1 VGAPAQ
7 EAVVN
12 AWLHRILMLPPQ
24 ASTVAKQVDYLHY
37 AVILT
42 TMCGA
47 AGVGLLALY
56 YTVRYRA
63 GTGRGGYRAPASG
76 AFHTTGGKSVFF
88 ELGTFGGL
96 LGLFVVFWVIGFV
109 QYVRVAEPPPGAMT
123 IYVIGKQW
131 MWDFAY
137 PDGSGSV
144 GVLYVPAGRPIQLV
158 MTSRDVIQSFYV
170 PAFRNKRDV
179 IPGRSTTLWFQADEP
194 GRHRIECAEYCG
206 AGHSTMRG
214 EVVVL
219 SAEDYARRLSDFQAV
234 RIAGPAPGDPAVVGE
249 ESPSPPLSLAAVGR
263 SVAADAGC
271 LRCHTV
277 DGTPHIGPTWAGL
290 YGATIPLQ
298 GGARV
303 IADGQYLTKSM
314 MDPAADIHL
323 GFPNVMP
330 SYQGLLTAP
339 QIGAIVEYIRSLR
352 DVSRHAGGQP
362 LPAPVSP
369 PAPIVTPLPGDTPR
383 ALPADSLQRQA
394 PPGIPIYPPPS
405 EPPPFEPSNDQLSR

>member
-12 AWLHRILMLPPQ
+12 GWLQRILMLPPQ
-24 ASTVAKQVDYLHY
+24 ASTVARQVDYLHY
-37 AVILT
+37 AIILT

-47 AGVGLLALY
+47 AGVGILALY

-63 GTGRGGYRAPASG
+63 GTGRGGNRGPDPRP
-76 AFHTTGGKSVFF
+76 FRTTGGAPIWV
-88 ELGTFGGL
+88 ELGLFGGL
-96 LGLFVVFWVIGFV
+96 FGLFVLWWIIGFA
-109 QYVRVAEPPPGAMT
+109 QYVRVTEPPPDAMT
-123 IYVIGKQW
+123 IYVVGKQW
-131 MWDFAY
+131 MWEFAY

-144 GVLYVPAGRPIQLV
+144 GALYVPAGRPIQLV
-158 MTSRDVIQSFYV
+158 MTSRDVIHSFFV

-179 IPGRSTTLWFQADEP
+179 IPGRSTTMWFQANEP
-194 GRHRIECAEYCG
+194 GRHRIQCAEYCG

-219 SAEDYARRLSDFQAV
+219 SAEDYARRLGDLERV

-263 SVAADAGC
+263 SVSADAGC

-303 IADGQYLTKSM
+303 VADAQYLTKSM
-314 MDPAADIHL
+314 MDPAADLHL
-323 GFPNVMP
+323 GFSAVMP

-339 QIGAIVEYIRSLR
+339 QVGAIVEYIRSLR
-352 DVSRHAGGQP
+352 DVSRHEGSQP
-362 LPAPVSP
+362 LPAAVSP
-369 PAPIVTPLPGDTPR
+369 PAPIVTPLPGDTPSAPPPDDLER
-383 ALPADSLQRQA
+383 HA
-394 PPGIPIYPPPS
+394 PPGVPIYPPPS
-405 EPPPFEPSNDQLSR
+405 EPSQ